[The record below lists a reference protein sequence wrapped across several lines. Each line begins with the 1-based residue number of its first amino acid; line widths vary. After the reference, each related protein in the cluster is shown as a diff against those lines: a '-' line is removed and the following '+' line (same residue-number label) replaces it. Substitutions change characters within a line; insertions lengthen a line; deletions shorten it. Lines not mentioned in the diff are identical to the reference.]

1 MYLAYLLLVT
11 GLTISTVAIYYSV
24 IGMAAIFA
32 AAPIPIYIMG
42 TTLEIAKLV
51 GASWLKAFWVRAPRF
66 IKLYMVMAIVV
77 LMTITSI
84 GIFGFLSKAHLD
96 QNIVSGNV
104 IDKVSILDEK
114 IKTQR
119 DNIDTARKALTQM
132 DVAVDQTMERST
144 NVKGSNRAV
153 QIRRSQAKERTLIQ
167 NEISTAQLEIS
178 KLTEE
183 KAPFARDLRKVEAEV
198 GPIKYIAALIYGDN
212 PSQNIL
218 EKAVTWVIIM
228 IVVVFDPLAVVM
240 LLAAQMT
247 FVWATEDKKSIAADQ
262 PLGAYISDTELWDL
276 YDSTDIIDEEHTIIN
291 DLNVSEDFDISK
303 KPAIIEE
310 LDITEETDISGDIA
324 NQSSRLRP
332 IDQLYKEY
340 ADNQFADI
348 IVDSI
353 QEPEL
358 DNFIKESKVKPRFN
372 NYSYDKLKY
381 FAERIIEI
389 KPNYNKR

>member
-51 GASWLKAFWVRAPRF
+51 GASWLKAYWVRAPRL

-183 KAPFARDLRKVEAEV
+183 KTPFARDLRKVEAEV

-262 PLGAYISDTELWDL
+262 PLGAYISDAEIWDL
-276 YDSTDIIDEEHTIIN
+276 YDSNDILDKEPTIIN

-310 LDITEETDISGDIA
+310 LDITEETDISSDIA

-332 IDQLYKEY
+332 IDRLYKEY

-372 NYSYDKLKY
+372 NYSHDKLKY